1 MLKPKLYLIAA
12 LALCSFSFSQ
22 DEVKIMS
29 YNILNY
35 PGSDT
40 TTRNPYFRTV
50 ISDINPDILVVQ
62 EMISQAGMNG
72 FLNNIMNS
80 FGENYSAGVFID
92 GPDTDNGVFYKT
104 NMFEFI
110 SNTPIKTALRDINE
124 FKLVSISSGDTI
136 RLFSVHLKASNTS
149 DDRLKRAAEVDSLR
163 KFTNN
168 LHSGANFIVLG
179 DFNIYSSNEP
189 AYQKLIEILP
199 GVYGHTIDRIEM
211 TGTFNNAAYAQH
223 HTQSTRT
230 RSFGGGATGGLD
242 DRFDMMLYS
251 GSVLENGGIYK
262 IPQSFVVFGNDGNH
276 FNDSIN
282 HPPNTAVGQ
291 EIANAL
297 HYESDHLP
305 IYARFNFDDILP
317 VELTTFTAEVAHNS
331 VYLNWTTDTEINN
344 YGFYIERNHFSS
356 HWEEVGFIAGNE
368 NSNTVT
374 HYSFIDKEL
383 ADGVYRYRLKQLD
396 YDGSFKHSHIVEAEI
411 ISINQYA
418 LAQNYPNPF
427 NPVTNIEFS
436 LPGDEHVK
444 IEVYNILGEKVSVL
458 INSYLPAGLHTI
470 RFNGDV
476 LTSGLYFYT
485 MRAGEFSSV
494 RKMTLLK

>member
-1 MLKPKLYLIAA
+1 
-12 LALCSFSFSQ
+12 
-22 DEVKIMS
+22 MS

-35 PGSDT
+35 AGSDT

-50 ISDINPDILVVQ
+50 VSAVNPDILVVQ
-62 EMISQAGMNG
+62 EMISQSGMDG
-72 FLNNIMNS
+72 FLTNIMNS
-80 FGENYSAGVFID
+80 FGENYSAGIFIN
-92 GPDTDNGVFYKT
+92 GPDTDNGVFFKT

-124 FKLVSISSGDTI
+124 FKLVSLSSGDTI
-136 RLFSVHLKASNTS
+136 RLYSVHLKASNTN

-163 KFTNN
+163 KLTNT

-179 DFNIYSSNEP
+179 DFNIYSSTEP
-189 AYQKLIEILP
+189 AYQKLIEVMP
-199 GVYGHTIDRIEM
+199 GVYGHTTDMINI
-211 TGTFNNAAYAQH
+211 TGTFNNPAYAQH

-251 GSVLENGGIYK
+251 ASVLESGGIYK
-262 IPQSFVVFGNDGNH
+262 IPGSFVVFGNDGNH
-276 FNDSIN
+276 YNDSIN

-291 EIANAL
+291 EIADAL
-297 HYESDHLP
+297 HYASDHLP
-305 IYARFNFDDILP
+305 IYARFNFNDILP
-317 VELTTFTAEVAHNS
+317 VELTAFTAEAADKN
-331 VYLNWTTDTEINN
+331 VYLNWTTGIEINN

-356 HWEEVGFIAGNE
+356 HWKEIGFVAGNG
-368 NSNTVT
+368 NSNSAQ
-374 HYSFIDKEL
+374 HYSFTDKEL
-383 ADGVYRYRLKQLD
+383 ADGIYRYRLKQVD
-396 YDGSFKHSHIVEAEI
+396 YDGSFKHSHSVEVKI
-411 ISINQYA
+411 ISINNFA

-436 LPGDEHVK
+436 LPEDELVK

-470 RFNGDV
+470 EFNGDV
-476 LTSGLYFYT
+476 LPSGLYFYT
-485 MRAGEFSSV
+485 MRAGDFSTV